1 MPNFDSE
8 RKYRKKRLK
17 TEPSEPPEPP
27 EPPEPSEP
35 PEPPEPPYLY
45 FIEALREGWSL
56 TFPGADL
63 SWITSTLSNIVDIK
77 VGGPRPVK
85 LSEHLKSS

>member
-27 EPPEPSEP
+27 ESS
-35 PEPPEPPYLY
+35 EPPYLY

-63 SWITSTLSNIVDIK
+63 SWITSTLSNITDIK
-77 VGGPRPVK
+77 VCGPRPIK
-85 LSEHLKSS
+85 SSEHLNSS